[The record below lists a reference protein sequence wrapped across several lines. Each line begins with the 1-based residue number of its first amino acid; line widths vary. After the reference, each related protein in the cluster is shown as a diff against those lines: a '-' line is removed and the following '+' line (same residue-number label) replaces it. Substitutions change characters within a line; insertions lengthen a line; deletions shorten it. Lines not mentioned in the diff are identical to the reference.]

1 MSNGKTD
8 QPRILTVDDDPRI
21 CRLIARYLERE
32 GFEVRAATN
41 GEEMRARMAEAPVD
55 LIIMDLLLPGEDGLS
70 LTRELRRESNV
81 AIIILTGKGETV
93 DRIVGLEVGADDYLG
108 KPFDERELLA
118 RVRSVLRR
126 SAAGAPRT
134 DDRAGL
140 AFEGWQLDLDAH
152 ELTAP
157 DGDRVVLTTAEFRL
171 LSGLAQNAKRVLNR
185 DQLLDLVAAREWDP
199 YDRSIDVLIGK
210 LRRKLEEDPKRPT
223 LIKTV
228 RGVGYMFACD
238 VEGT

>member
-1 MSNGKTD
+1 MNNTKAD
-8 QPRILTVDDDPRI
+8 QPRILIVDDDPRI
-21 CRLIARYLERE
+21 CRLISRYLERE
-32 GFEVRAATN
+32 GFAVQSAAD
-41 GEEMRARMAEAPVD
+41 GDEMRVRLAETPAD
-55 LIIMDLLLPGEDGLS
+55 LIIMDLQLPGEDGLT
-70 LTRELRRESNV
+70 LTRELRRDNDV

-126 SAAGAPRT
+126 SAPSEAPVAGRP
-134 DDRAGL
+134 GL
-140 AFEGWQLDLDAH
+140 TFEGWHLDLDAH
-152 ELTAP
+152 ELTSP
-157 DGDRVVLTTAEFRL
+157 DGERVVLTTAEFRL

-210 LRRKLEEDPKRPT
+210 LRRKLEEDPKSPA
-223 LIKTV
+223 LIKTI

-238 VEGT
+238 VRGA